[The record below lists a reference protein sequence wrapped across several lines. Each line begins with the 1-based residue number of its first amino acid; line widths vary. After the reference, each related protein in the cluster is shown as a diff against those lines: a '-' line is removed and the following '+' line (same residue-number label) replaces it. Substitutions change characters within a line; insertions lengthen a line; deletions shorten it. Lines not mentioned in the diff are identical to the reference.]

1 MRWEKNGAIL
11 DIDRDQRLTIET
23 PPGNLVIRNL
33 NKSDAMRYVCVG
45 RNEAGEEKSDPAIL
59 QVYGKLSRSNCVLVL
74 YN

>member
-1 MRWEKNGAIL
+1 
-11 DIDRDQRLTIET
+11 
-23 PPGNLVIRNL
+23 
-33 NKSDAMRYVCVG
+33 MRYVCVG